1 MIYFL
6 KEIKFKKSNYG
17 LFDIGSNWRAKNH
30 TELIRK
36 IESFIKTKI
45 IFIEYQI
52 TIQNEISCIDT
63 FNY

>member
-1 MIYFL
+1 MYF
-6 KEIKFKKSNYG
+6 IKKITFKNSNYG
-17 LFDIGSNWRAKNH
+17 LFDIGSNWRADNH
-30 TELIRK
+30 IELIRK

>member
-1 MIYFL
+1 MYF
-6 KEIKFKKSNYG
+6 IKKVTFKNSNYG
-17 LFDIGSNWRAKNH
+17 LFDIGSNWWAKNH

-45 IFIEYQI
+45 IFIEYQK

>member
-1 MIYFL
+1 MYFL
-6 KEIKFKKSNYG
+6 NKIRFKNSNYG

-30 TELIRK
+30 SHLIRK
-36 IESFIKTKI
+36 IESFIHQEV
-45 IFIEYQI
+45 IFIEYQK

>member
-6 KEIKFKKSNYG
+6 KEIKFKNSNYG
-17 LFDIGSNWRAKNH
+17 LFGIGSNWREKNH

-45 IFIEYQI
+45 IFIEYQK

>member
-1 MIYFL
+1 MYF
-6 KEIKFKKSNYG
+6 IKKITFKNSNYG
-17 LFDIGSNWRAKNH
+17 LFDIGSNWRADNH
-30 TELIRK
+30 IELIRK

-45 IFIEYQI
+45 IFIEYQK